1 MRRPAGGARPERTI
15 VTIQIIPA
23 PVVRQTWIDPFAGG
37 TEIRALHGF
46 RLAHTENP
54 EKGFAV
60 QILGRPSGTSVL
72 VSSEIAEL
80 EGVRQSTSEAE
91 LRAAL
96 TAAGVEMNG
105 ADHLFFLPDVLKQE
119 VRAADDAP
127 HVRRLTADD
136 EGLFEAFVASAPEA
150 DVDEAWVELDQWVVF
165 GAFDGD
171 LLVAA
176 GSALPFREDSLLA
189 DIGVLTLPSHR
200 GQGHA
205 RAIVLALARHAL
217 AEGYEPQYRCQLDNT
232 SSVILA
238 ERSGFLSIGTWDVP
252 LPVEDDDEDE
262 E

>member
-1 MRRPAGGARPERTI
+1 

-46 RLAHTENP
+46 RLARVEDP
-54 EKGFAV
+54 LEGFAV
-60 QILGRPSGTSVL
+60 QILTRPSGTSAL
-72 VSSEIAEL
+72 VSDEIAEV
-80 EGVRQSTSEAE
+80 EGVRQATSETE

-96 TAAGVEMNG
+96 AAAGIEMNG
-105 ADHLFFLPDVLKQE
+105 ADHLFFLPDGRKEE

-127 HVRRLTADD
+127 HVRRLTAAD
-136 EGLFEAFVASAPEA
+136 EALFAAFEESAPEA
-150 DVDEAWVELDQWVVF
+150 DVDEAWVELDHWAVF

-176 GSALPFREDSLLA
+176 GSAVPFREDSLLA
-189 DIGVLTLPSHR
+189 DIGVLTLPSRR

-217 AEGYEPQYRCQLDNT
+217 AQGYEPQYRCQLDNT

-252 LPVEDDDEDE
+252 LPVEGDDEG
-262 E
+262 